1 MSFLWNYFTSSK
13 ETKPK
18 KQEEKDIPDIN
29 NYKNWKQISNQ
40 IKGRTAVQCQQRW
53 NKILQPGLVKGPWS
67 AYEDK
72 ILIEWVN
79 KYGPI
84 KWTLCSNNIPGRT
97 GKQCREH
104 WNNVLN
110 NEIKYIKD
118 VFDFVNENKEDAICF
133 DDMKKG
139 IIALGGEIN
148 EKEEENLKKENK
160 FNFDD
165 FVNICKQKQIN
176 LNNLTNKLLSAFKL
190 LETNKLGHV
199 NKKEIENLLMNN
211 NINEKELIF

>member
-1 MSFLWNYFTSSK
+1 MLLYYFFFMF
-13 ETKPK
+13 
-18 KQEEKDIPDIN
+18 DD
-29 NYKNWKQISNQ
+29 
-40 IKGRTAVQCQQRW
+40 
-53 NKILQPGLVKGPWS
+53 
-67 AYEDK
+67 
-72 ILIEWVN
+72 
-79 KYGPI
+79 
-84 KWTLCSNNIPGRT
+84 
-97 GKQCREH
+97 
-104 WNNVLN
+104 

-148 EKEEENLKKENK
+148 KKEEEKLKKENK

-190 LETNKLGHV
+190 LETNKLGYV

-211 NINEKELIF
+211 NINEKEINLLINECNPDENGNINYEELTEQMINSNEL